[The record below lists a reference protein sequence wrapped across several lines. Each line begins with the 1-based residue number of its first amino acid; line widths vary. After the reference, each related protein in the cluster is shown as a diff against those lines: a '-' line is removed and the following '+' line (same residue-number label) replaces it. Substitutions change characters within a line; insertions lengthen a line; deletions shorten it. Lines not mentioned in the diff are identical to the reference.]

1 MMTASQPQ
9 LLQIALDPGD
19 VVYTP
24 DWVARDMVNYFKPS
38 GRILEP
44 CAGDGVF
51 LKYLPPETEWC
62 EIEKG
67 RDFFSWR
74 ERVDWIVGNPPYRMS
89 GKWTYHSMQL
99 ADDFVYLL
107 PCDKPFISGKIFRT
121 MQKWGEVKHT
131 RFYGTG
137 TSIGFPVGFAVGAI
151 HFQRGWHGG
160 MSISYAHEL
169 NPNYTGGM
177 FTSFYETGASTP

>member
-1 MMTASQPQ
+1 MNATQPQ

-24 DWVARDMVNYFKPS
+24 DWVAKDMVDFFKPT

-51 LKYLPPETEWC
+51 LKYLPPKTEWC

-74 ERVDWIVGNPPYRMS
+74 ERVDWIVGNPPFKQFYEFML
-89 GKWTYHSMQL
+89 HSFEI
-99 ADDFVYLL
+99 ADNIVYLL
-107 PCDKPFISGKIFRT
+107 PIDKPFNVFLTHKMIYEKGGIVHLRCYGDGRT
-121 MQKWGEVKHT
+121 
-131 RFYGTG
+131 
-137 TSIGFPVGFAVGAI
+137 IGIPEIHRPATAI
-151 HFQRGWHGG
+151 HFQRG
-160 MSISYAHEL
+160 
-169 NPNYTGGM
+169 YTGGM
-177 FTSFYETGASTP
+177 FTSFYDGK